1 MSPYVYNSDDWP
13 LNPRESIPLSVFYAI
28 GDMVVYYRKRPC
40 SVRAYAVS
48 CETIPNLAKTI
59 GGMRYISEYDEDDK
73 LENFLPLSSTSLITC
88 RSKYY
93 LYYLQSFHRLKLT
106 PLPLAA
112 AKTLFAL

>member
-1 MSPYVYNSDDWP
+1 MSPYVYNSDDWR
-13 LNPRESIPLSVFYAI
+13 LNPRERIPRSVFYAI

-40 SVRAYAVS
+40 SVRAYTVS

-59 GGMRYISEYDEDDK
+59 GGMRYISEYVGGAK
-73 LENFLPLSSTSLITC
+73 LEKYFPLPCTSLVIR

-93 LYYLQSFHRLKLT
+93 LHYLQSFHRLKLT